1 MNRIG
6 GTPLPVLPDIDEVEP
21 LSDLDQPCLTE
32 IRAVLVKHDV
42 LRRFGI
48 TLLHEH
54 FEVADD
60 EILVETIDVE
70 TRTLT
75 SRPEKIA
82 ELGDYNSVETS
93 WRLDDDPIAMAR
105 CTSACRPATFTE
117 SRHKQVHINR

>member
-1 MNRIG
+1 MSRIG
-6 GTPLPVLPDIDEVEP
+6 GTPLPILPDIDEVAP
-21 LSDLDQPCLTE
+21 LSDADQSCLAE
-32 IRAVLVKHDV
+32 IRAVLAKYGA
-42 LRRFGI
+42 LQRFGV

-54 FEVADD
+54 FEITDE

-75 SRPEKIA
+75 SRPEKIVD
-82 ELGDYNSVETS
+82 LGNYNSVETS
-93 WRLDDDPIAMAR
+93 WRLDDDIAVAR

>member
-1 MNRIG
+1 VSRIG
-6 GTPLPVLPDIDEVEP
+6 GAPLPILPDIDEVTP
-21 LSDLDQPCLTE
+21 LSDADQPCLAE
-32 IRAVLVKHDV
+32 IRAVLAKHDA
-42 LRRFGI
+42 LQRFGV

-54 FEVADD
+54 FEVAEE

-82 ELGDYNSVETS
+82 ELGNYNSVETS
-93 WRLDDDPIAMAR
+93 WRLDDLNAMAR

-117 SRHKQVHINR
+117 ARHKQVHINR